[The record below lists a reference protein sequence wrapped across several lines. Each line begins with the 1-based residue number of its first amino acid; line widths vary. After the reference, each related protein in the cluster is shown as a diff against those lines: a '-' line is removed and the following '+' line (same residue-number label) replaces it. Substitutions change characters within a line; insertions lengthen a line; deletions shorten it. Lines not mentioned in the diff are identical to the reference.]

1 MGTLPPPTEPLRSQ
15 SPPGSSGGLYQKPVQ
30 IRRPAAPPTPDLGR
44 FTEPDPG
51 PLAALGAHL
60 KRSRPARP
68 PFAQLI
74 SLNRVLL
81 MLLIL
86 MVYIILY
93 SKVHKVQPQP
103 GSADES
109 DRPETA
115 AVHKAAEQKV
125 EQRQVEQRQADPRQV
140 ELKVE
145 AIGQVEDVDDGS
157 ILVVICASRERM
169 GAAMTTIN
177 SVRSNT
183 QAKVLFYIVTLRDSV
198 AYARQYIE
206 KSDLKDIKFKILEFN
221 PMILKGKI
229 KTDSSRPDLKHPL
242 NFVRFYLPLLV
253 SGYKKVI
260 YLDDDI
266 IVQGTRSDDGFHPP
280 PNSHL
285 LLERGRE
292 VGRIEREGGDIQ
304 DLYNTKLDPGHA
316 AAFATDC
323 DLPSEVV
330 RSMGMQVRQH
340 TCVGS
345 NVGQTT
351 YMGFLDY
358 RREKVRELGMNPSEC
373 SFNPGVIVANVEE
386 WRQQRITKQLENCMQ
401 DNVRPLCVPPV
412 WFSPRILFSALRDNL
427 YSNSM
432 AGGVATPPMLVAFY
446 QKYSDIDP
454 SWHVGHLGW
463 SPDTWYSESF
473 LQEANLL
480 HWNGRFKPWDFPSV
494 YMEMWERWFVPDPTG
509 RFMLVRSNG

>member
-1 MGTLPPPTEPLRSQ
+1 M
-15 SPPGSSGGLYQKPVQ
+15 
-30 IRRPAAPPTPDLGR
+30 
-44 FTEPDPG
+44 
-51 PLAALGAHL
+51 
-60 KRSRPARP
+60 
-68 PFAQLI
+68 AQLRK
-74 SLNRVLL
+74 LNRVLL

-125 EQRQVEQRQADPRQV
+125 EQRQVDQRQADPRQV

-266 IVQGTRSDDGFHPP
+266 IVQG
-280 PNSHL
+280 
-285 LLERGRE
+285 
-292 VGRIEREGGDIQ
+292 DIQ

-330 RSMGMQVRQH
+330 RSMGM
-340 TCVGS
+340 
-345 NVGQTT
+345 QTT

-401 DNVRPLCVPPV
+401 DNV
-412 WFSPRILFSALRDNL
+412 RDNL